1 LKTKQLILKHLTLSI
16 LLLFSVLIIA
26 QDEYIMNGMGIQD
39 ETTILD
45 TSRLENGLIQPIKLC
60 IQHEK

>member
-45 TSRLENGLIQPIKLC
+45 TSRLENRLIQPIKLC